1 MSYDELEL
9 DTLGDRKTALF
20 LIMSDTDDTFNFVI
34 AILQS
39 QLFNLLCDKAD
50 DEYNGKLPVHVRF
63 LLDEFANIGQ
73 IPRFDKLIAT
83 IRSREMS
90 ASIILQSQ
98 SQLKAIY
105 KDAAEIILDNADS
118 TLFLGGRG
126 KNAKDISDNLG
137 RETIDSFNTSE
148 NRGTQVSHG
157 LTYQKLGKELMT
169 QDEIAVMDGGK
180 CILQLRGVR
189 PFLSD
194 KYDITKHPNYK
205 YLSDFDKK
213 NAFDTVEWWN
223 AKGRYDLVY
232 KSRVFTDTYSKDTI
246 TVTNA
251 EQVIFGGTGY
261 DTKNRLP
268 PEVEHSYP
276 DYSIYPQFFGI
287 AYGFLSRGCPR
298 NCGFCIVSSKEGRKS
313 VKVADLSEFW
323 KWQPEIK
330 IMDANLLACPDHE
343 NLIEQLIRSRAW
355 VDFSQGLDIRLV
367 NRDNVSLLNRVRIKA
382 VHFAWDNPDEDLT
395 GYFQRFLDLTAIKSS
410 RQRRVYVLTNYGS
423 THEQDL
429 YRVNTLRA
437 MGFDPYVMIYERPTA
452 PPVTRHL
459 QRWVNNKRLFYAV
472 PRFEDYIP
480 GRKEV

>member
-1 MSYDELEL
+1 MKI
-9 DTLGDRKTALF
+9 G
-20 LIMSDTDDTFNFVI
+20 LIDVDSHNFP
-34 AILQS
+34 
-39 QLFNLLCDKAD
+39 NLCLMKLSAYHKAK
-50 DEYNGKLPVHVRF
+50 GH
-63 LLDEFANIGQ
+63 
-73 IPRFDKLIAT
+73 
-83 IRSREMS
+83 
-90 ASIILQSQ
+90 
-98 SQLKAIY
+98 
-105 KDAAEIILDNADS
+105 
-118 TLFLGGRG
+118 
-126 KNAKDISDNLG
+126 
-137 RETIDSFNTSE
+137 
-148 NRGTQVSHG
+148 
-157 LTYQKLGKELMT
+157 
-169 QDEIAVMDGGK
+169 
-180 CILQLRGVR
+180 
-189 PFLSD
+189 
-194 KYDITKHPNYK
+194 
-205 YLSDFDKK
+205 
-213 NAFDTVEWWN
+213 TVEWWN

-410 RQRRVYVLTNYGS
+410 R
-423 THEQDL
+423 
-429 YRVNTLRA
+429 
-437 MGFDPYVMIYERPTA
+437 
-452 PPVTRHL
+452 
-459 QRWVNNKRLFYAV
+459 
-472 PRFEDYIP
+472 
-480 GRKEV
+480 

>member
-1 MSYDELEL
+1 M
-9 DTLGDRKTALF
+9 
-20 LIMSDTDDTFNFVI
+20 
-34 AILQS
+34 
-39 QLFNLLCDKAD
+39 
-50 DEYNGKLPVHVRF
+50 
-63 LLDEFANIGQ
+63 
-73 IPRFDKLIAT
+73 
-83 IRSREMS
+83 
-90 ASIILQSQ
+90 
-98 SQLKAIY
+98 
-105 KDAAEIILDNADS
+105 
-118 TLFLGGRG
+118 
-126 KNAKDISDNLG
+126 
-137 RETIDSFNTSE
+137 
-148 NRGTQVSHG
+148 
-157 LTYQKLGKELMT
+157 
-169 QDEIAVMDGGK
+169 
-180 CILQLRGVR
+180 
-189 PFLSD
+189 
-194 KYDITKHPNYK
+194 
-205 YLSDFDKK
+205 
-213 NAFDTVEWWN
+213 VERN

-459 QRWVNNKRLFYAV
+459 QRETTANLFQRGGSNRTAAVLFGKRQRWNNHSGIVHGACHAAYVFACHVREKRATAGS
-472 PRFEDYIP
+472 DYSAIC
-480 GRKEV
+480 GSEVSSPQRATLSDQQFLCRPCAARAIR